1 MTSDVLKSTEKPSIE
16 YLSAKEKFDRLPAKK
31 RAEMVRAMSD
41 EDAAKLQFDWEFLGR
56 PKQLAPDHKKSKATS
71 YCMCAYLRAQ
81 SQTDKKLKI
90 ENFPGCHH
98 HSKVEQSTLDRR
110 EWVEDEPKTNVIITY
125 EPPDEDGW
133 KPIQHLTPN
142 VWIKEVPNPNEE
154 VCEFRK
160 SWATWVL
167 LAGRG
172 FGKASDIN
180 TPVPTPNGWKK
191 LGEITDG
198 DIVFNELGEK
208 TTVVKAHDKYFTD
221 DVYELTF
228 SDKTSIVVDKEH
240 LWTFWEHLDNKQ
252 YGRYDE
258 NIDSGSFPNN
268 WATFVG
274 EKYDCH
280 GNVVGHFGAKTFNTE
295 ELKNR
300 LHLVPRIPLTR
311 PLQLPNVEL
320 PIHPWVLG
328 YWLGNGDTRDGGV
341 HTGSHLG
348 EMDFEHIKSQF
359 EKFKYPLFR
368 ADPRTTCGFISS
380 KKLHEELLSQNLLGN
395 KHIPPIYLRAS
406 KEQRLLLLQGL
417 MDSDG
422 GAGNEN
428 SKNYVGFSSTIQNL
442 ADGVYE
448 LAISLGEKPRQNDGY
463 GMLYGVKKKY
473 CWSVSY
479 RPNINPFTLP
489 RKRDRITPPEYGKQ
503 GLRHKHRIVKS
514 IEKVEGRYVRCL
526 TVDSPSS
533 LYLIGKQMVPTHNTR
548 VGAELAREMVET
560 GQARRIAVISPTASD
575 ARDVAVE
582 GQSGLVSVCPPWAR
596 PLYESTKR
604 KVTWPN
610 GAQASLFSAEEP
622 ERLRGPQFDFAW
634 VDEIAGY
641 DINTQQM
648 TWDMLQ
654 FTLRLGNNPRCV
666 VTTTPK
672 PTPLIQQLVKL
683 ARHPINKIVM
693 TTGSTYE
700 NKTNLAAPFMRQITQ
715 YEGTNLGR
723 QEIYAELID
732 IEESGI
738 LKRSWFK
745 QWPAKKAMPL
755 FEFVIQ
761 SYDTA
766 FTEKTENDPT
776 GCVTFGVFRPS
787 PDEPHCVMILDCWT
801 EHLKY
806 PELRKKAVEEF
817 KCTYGDQEAPVDLLL
832 IEDKGS
838 GIPLIQDLQRA
849 GLPIRKYNPGRPDKT
864 MRLHAVSHLVYN
876 GRVYIP
882 ESKQVPGEFVTWSE
896 DFLREVCSFP
906 NSAHDE
912 MVDCLSQ
919 SLAVFRDQ
927 EWISIDP
934 EPEKNQYEEDDDGID
949 GQYKNPYDG

>member
-1 MTSDVLKSTEKPSIE
+1 MTDQHVLKSTDKPSIE
-16 YLSAKEKFDRLPAKK
+16 YLSAREKFDSLPAKK

-81 SQTDKKLKI
+81 SLTDKKLKI

-98 HSKVEQSTLDRR
+98 HDQLTTEDKVPT
-110 EWVEDEPKTNVIITY
+110 TIVIAY

-133 KPIQHLTPN
+133 KPIQHLTPP
-142 VWIKEVPNPNEE
+142 VWIKEVPNPNDE

-172 FGKASDIN
+172 FGK
-180 TPVPTPNGWKK
+180 
-191 LGEITDG
+191 
-198 DIVFNELGEK
+198 
-208 TTVVKAHDKYFTD
+208 
-221 DVYELTF
+221 
-228 SDKTSIVVDKEH
+228 
-240 LWTFWEHLDNKQ
+240 
-252 YGRYDE
+252 
-258 NIDSGSFPNN
+258 
-268 WATFVG
+268 
-274 EKYDCH
+274 
-280 GNVVGHFGAKTFNTE
+280 
-295 ELKNR
+295 
-300 LHLVPRIPLTR
+300 
-311 PLQLPNVEL
+311 
-320 PIHPWVLG
+320 
-328 YWLGNGDTRDGGV
+328 
-341 HTGSHLG
+341 
-348 EMDFEHIKSQF
+348 
-359 EKFKYPLFR
+359 
-368 ADPRTTCGFISS
+368 
-380 KKLHEELLSQNLLGN
+380 
-395 KHIPPIYLRAS
+395 
-406 KEQRLLLLQGL
+406 
-417 MDSDG
+417 
-422 GAGNEN
+422 
-428 SKNYVGFSSTIQNL
+428 
-442 ADGVYE
+442 
-448 LAISLGEKPRQNDGY
+448 
-463 GMLYGVKKKY
+463 
-473 CWSVSY
+473 
-479 RPNINPFTLP
+479 
-489 RKRDRITPPEYGKQ
+489 
-503 GLRHKHRIVKS
+503 
-514 IEKVEGRYVRCL
+514 
-526 TVDSPSS
+526 
-533 LYLIGKQMVPTHNTR
+533 TR

-560 GQARRIAVISPTASD
+560 NQAKRIAVISPTASD

-582 GQSGLVSVCPPWAR
+582 GQSGLVNVCPPWAR

-604 KVTWPN
+604 RVTWPN

-634 VDEIAGY
+634 CLIAGTLVETEFGKKPIETIKINDHVWTRKGLKKVYDVQMTGVKPIFDVFLSNGSMLSGTGEHKVWVEETGWLELQKLTPGAKLLAFEGVEKCESYTKESVTLQNSEAISQTETDSPYTGSFMKKSTENYQTDFRSIIKTEIFITTIYRISKLCLQVIIKKLTNLKAVLQSLLKRKENILTNTGLQQKGATLRANVAESNSTPTQTTSDGVQMSVGLKEEKETFLRRLKKLAKNVFVRSVRNLFLQKEGGHIVLKNVIQNDTNISITVLSVEPRLSQTINSQPAQQLAGTNSEFLSNHQTETFGKSCKNAIKQNGWQQEKEVWNLSIEDEHEFFASGVLAKNCDEIAGY
-641 DINTQQM
+641 DVNTQQM

-654 FTLRLGNNPRCV
+654 FTLRLGTNPRCV

-683 ARHPINKIVM
+683 ARHPINKMIM

-700 NKTNLAAPFMRQITQ
+700 NKTNLATPFMRQITQ

-745 QWPAKKAMPL
+745 QWPSKKAMPV

-776 GCVTFGVFRPS
+776 GCVVFGVFRPT
-787 PDEPHCVMILDCWT
+787 PDDPHCVMILDCWT

-806 PELRKKAVEEF
+806 PELRIRAVEDY
-817 KCTYGDQEAPVDLLL
+817 KATYGDQEAPVDMLL

-849 GLPIRKYNPGRPDKT
+849 GLPIRKYNPGRPDKA

-882 ESKQVPGEFVTWSE
+882 ESKQVPGEFVTWAE
-896 DFLREVCSFP
+896 DYLREVCAFP

-912 MVDCLSQ
+912 MVDCTTQALS
-919 SLAVFRDQ
+919 VFRDQ
-927 EWISIDP
+927 EWLSIDP
-934 EPEKNQYEEDDDGID
+934 VQKREDWEDEEEWGTEKV
-949 GQYKNPYDG
+949 NPYAM